1 MEPAGVVHAWSRLS
15 AALRPRRRW
24 ARVLKARASALS
36 RSAAA
41 LRPGGLL
48 LDVQA
53 NGSWVEVV
61 VGWAI
66 LPLGH
71 LGSHRRETRDIEETL
86 VTRTARQ
93 AAIDAGQ
100 LVLERE
106 VRFPLVVHYDTVD
119 SWLTEV
125 AQEEPKLAIPAGI
138 VRRARQLL
146 PPGTAGEVCDAYHG
160 YAGLLRRNRSESSS

>member
-1 MEPAGVVHAWSRLS
+1 MKQNRAETLQMMADYLAIHASQ
-15 AALRPRRRW
+15 AAN
-24 ARVLKARASALS
+24 AYDTSISSFTDDGFVSDK
-36 RSAAA
+36 
-41 LRPGGLL
+41 GLL

-53 NGSWVEVV
+53 NGSWVEAV
-61 VGWAI
+61 VGGAI
-66 LPLGH
+66 LPLGR
-71 LGSHRRETRDIEETL
+71 LSSHRRETRDIQETL

-125 AQEEPKLAIPAGI
+125 AREEPKLVILPA
-138 VRRARQLL
+138 
-146 PPGTAGEVCDAYHG
+146 
-160 YAGLLRRNRSESSS
+160 

>member
-1 MEPAGVVHAWSRLS
+1 MNALSRIYT
-15 AALRPRRRW
+15 ALRPRRRW
-24 ARVLKARASALS
+24 ARALKARASALS

-61 VGWAI
+61 VGGAI
-66 LPLGH
+66 LPLGR
-71 LGSHRRETRDIEETL
+71 LSSHRRETRDIQETL

-93 AAIDAGQ
+93 AAIDAGRFI
-100 LVLERE
+100 LERE
-106 VRFPLVVHYDTVD
+106 VRFPLVVHYDTVEG
-119 SWLTEV
+119 WLTEV
-125 AQEEPKLAIPAGI
+125 AEETPKVDIPAEL